1 MLDRAGVRL
10 GTARSLG
17 EAIPVIV
24 RIGQGGSMSTS
35 RRNESLLSRGEQKF
49 IATLLENI
57 PRTVTPL
64 HLTLFGVTG
73 AAVTFLGFVGCN
85 WSAAFLLLVPIGL
98 FMHWFGDSLDGALAR
113 YRRIERPRFG
123 FLIDH
128 TTDLVTQTM
137 MLAGLGLSP
146 YFTMTSALLVL
157 SMYLLFSA
165 FTYIRVVVDHVHQ
178 LAYGGLGGTEF
189 RIMLAAWALGA
200 HTLGPSIQLP
210 KIGSYSTLDV
220 VVGVCVAGAFAVF
233 AWNLRQQL
241 ERLSGEE
248 SAEVIFLFNQDER
261 SSVRRR
267 GSSVQ
272 ANRSNAAHHRGVA
285 AAL

>member
-1 MLDRAGVRL
+1 
-10 GTARSLG
+10 
-17 EAIPVIV
+17 
-24 RIGQGGSMSTS
+24 MSTS
-35 RRNESLLSRGEQKF
+35 RRNESVLYRGEQKF
-49 IATLLENI
+49 IAALLENI
-57 PRTVTPL
+57 PDTVTPL
-64 HLTLFGVTG
+64 HLTLFGITG
-73 AAVTFLGFVGCN
+73 AVVTFVGFVGCN
-85 WSAAFLLLVPIGL
+85 WSAAVLLLVPIGL

-113 YRRIERPRFG
+113 HRRIQRPRFG

-200 HTLGPSIQLP
+200 HILGPFQLP
-210 KIGSYSTLDV
+210 KIGSYSILDV
-220 VVGVCVAGAFAVF
+220 VVGVFVAGAFTVF
-233 AWNLRQQL
+233 IWNLRQQL
-241 ERLSGEE
+241 DRLAGEE
-248 SAEVIFLFNQDER
+248 SAEVVFLFNRDER
-261 SSVRRR
+261 PPVRRR
-267 GSSVQ
+267 AS
-272 ANRSNAAHHRGVA
+272 RSDAAHHRGAVA
-285 AAL
+285 AS